1 MSKLL
6 SPSDIQYSQNQV
18 NKTTTIDSSSNGLS
32 IVQYQQ
38 GSDGEVQTAAYYN
51 ALNHL
56 FYKSHFYGG
65 NCTSTNKGTL
75 YSYTQEAPNPQHK
88 NKFNNSGVLYSVSG
102 SVYGERIKPGSFSL
116 TASDGG
122 TDISIRDDGY
132 GNLYPTNRTGNLI
145 LSQSGATSISSSDNY
160 VGNIFYEHG
169 LAVLTE
175 TASFK
180 SGKSYPNL
188 TGSVSMSFESTTT
201 INTMEI
207 SCVLEAHEYNTTS
220 NPTVLYSGSI
230 ETTKFNDSRG
240 YENPLSTGGQNYEHN
255 TMEQINV
262 GLPSYHQ
269 SGSIRN
275 VKDYTIKPLFRT
287 NEFKTYVSKIGIY
300 NQENE
305 LIMIA
310 GLPSP
315 IQKLMNQKMTFKI
328 QIDL

>member
-6 SPSDIQYSQNQV
+6 SPADIQYSQNQV
-18 NKTTTIDSSSNGLS
+18 NSNITIDSSSVELS
-32 IVQYQQ
+32 IVQYEQ

-51 ALNHL
+51 SLNHL

-75 YSYTQEAPNPQHK
+75 YSYTQEASIPQHK
-88 NKFNNSGVLYSVSG
+88 NKFNTTGVLYSISG
-102 SVYGERIKPGSFSL
+102 SVYGEKIRPGSFSL

-122 TDISIRDDGY
+122 TDIAIKDDGY
-132 GNLYPTNRTGNLI
+132 GNLYPTNTTGNFI
-145 LSQSGATSISSSDNY
+145 ISSSGATSVSSSNNY

-169 LAVLTE
+169 LAILTE
-175 TASFK
+175 TGSFK
-180 SGKSYPNL
+180 SGKSYSHL
-188 TGSVSMSFESTTT
+188 TGSVSMSFDTTTT

-207 SCVLEAHEYNTTS
+207 KCVLEAHEYNTTS

-230 ETTKFNDSRG
+230 ETSKFNDSRA
-240 YENPLSTGGQNYEHN
+240 YENPLSTGGQNQEYN
-255 TMEQINV
+255 TMEQLNV

-275 VKDYTIKPLFRT
+275 ITDYTIKPLFRT
-287 NEFKTYVSKIGIY
+287 NEFKTYITKIGIY
-300 NQENE
+300 NNENE

>member
-1 MSKLL
+1 MFTAGNGRNMVYQHKLSTAWDVSTATFVSEL
-6 SPSDIQYSQNQV
+6 DISGKETQIHDVQWKPDGTKMYIIGHGSDAVHQYDSPSN
-18 NKTTTIDSSSNGLS
+18 
-32 IVQYQQ
+32 
-38 GSDGEVQTAAYYN
+38 
-51 ALNHL
+51 
-56 FYKSHFYGG
+56 FY
-65 NCTSTNKGTL
+65 T
-75 YSYTQEAPNPQHK
+75 
-88 NKFNNSGVLYSVSG
+88 
-102 SVYGERIKPGSFSL
+102 
-116 TASDGG
+116 
-122 TDISIRDDGY
+122 
-132 GNLYPTNRTGNLI
+132 
-145 LSQSGATSISSSDNY
+145 
-160 VGNIFYEHG
+160 
-169 LAVLTE
+169 
-175 TASFK
+175 
-180 SGKSYPNL
+180 NL

-207 SCVLEAHEYNTTS
+207 NCVLEANEYNTTS

-230 ETTKFNDSRG
+230 ETTKFNDSRA
-240 YENPLSTGGQNYEHN
+240 YENPLSTGGQNYEYN
-255 TMEQINV
+255 TMEQLNI

-287 NEFKTYVSKIGIY
+287 NEFKTYISKIGIY